1 MSGPGEC
8 LERDDSGR
16 RDAFARL
23 QETYGEAQKHVPAE
37 GTYEELQWILGA
49 RRNGT
54 QDPLSLGT
62 KTIELIAL
70 WLQDL
75 VREMEQRSPARTE
88 AALNLR
94 DATVGFLQ
102 AFRRDPANSLELDET
117 APALSR

>member
-16 RDAFARL
+16 RDAFVRL
-23 QETYGEAQKHVPAE
+23 RETYGEAQRHVPAE

-62 KTIELIAL
+62 KIIELIAL

-75 VREMEQRSPARTE
+75 VREMERRSPAPTE
-88 AALNLR
+88 AARNLR
-94 DATVGFLQ
+94 DATAGFLQ
-102 AFRRDPANSLELDET
+102 AFRRDPADPLEADET